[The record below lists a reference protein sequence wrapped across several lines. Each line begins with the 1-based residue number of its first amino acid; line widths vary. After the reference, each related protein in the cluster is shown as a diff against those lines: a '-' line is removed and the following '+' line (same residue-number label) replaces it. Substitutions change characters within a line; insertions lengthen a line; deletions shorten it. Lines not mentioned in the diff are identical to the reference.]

1 MSKRKKKKKKK
12 GKNKVLETIV
22 FATAVLNLIYSVVE
36 LLRLLNLLHWVPPG
50 RLPQLPLYK
59 IYQQTFKKSISKG
72 EQYESCIFNFPD
84 IIWSIRDHLYIEIVE
99 EPKMIVYKN
108 ILGKLADAGYNTTRI
123 RREKILSESTLTQL
137 RNNKRISTDTLD
149 TVCRLT
155 GLPVEDL
162 IEYRQDTE

>member
-1 MSKRKKKKKKK
+1 
-12 GKNKVLETIV
+12 
-22 FATAVLNLIYSVVE
+22 
-36 LLRLLNLLHWVPPG
+36 
-50 RLPQLPLYK
+50 
-59 IYQQTFKKSISKG
+59 
-72 EQYESCIFNFPD
+72 
-84 IIWSIRDHLYIEIVE
+84 
-99 EPKMIVYKN
+99 MIVYKD

>member
-1 MSKRKKKKKKK
+1 
-12 GKNKVLETIV
+12 
-22 FATAVLNLIYSVVE
+22 
-36 LLRLLNLLHWVPPG
+36 
-50 RLPQLPLYK
+50 
-59 IYQQTFKKSISKG
+59 
-72 EQYESCIFNFPD
+72 
-84 IIWSIRDHLYIEIVE
+84 
-99 EPKMIVYKN
+99 MIVYKD
-108 ILGKLADAGYNTTRI
+108 ILGKLADDGYNTTRI